1 MRRILGWSCAGVAGL
16 LLSTTDPI
24 LAREPGT
31 IAGVEMGAV
40 KPVDAYDQF
49 SGAGGIVSPY
59 IGYMLHENFG
69 LWGHAHALGT
79 PEDNGDNRRGVK
91 DDDATWAAG
100 ATAGPRFVLPIGAAE
115 LWGTGEVGVMTGL
128 APHSS
133 ITDTSFA
140 YTTGGGLNARVTD
153 QISIGTFARWNHLF
167 QRAHGA
173 GEVRFIS
180 AGISL
185 NYDFAR
191 PKAAPAPPPVAQAA
205 PPPPPPAMKKK
216 LVLRGVNFDYN
227 KANIRGDAKVI
238 LDEAVATLKEE
249 GSVAVVAEGHTD
261 STGSDT
267 YNKGLSLRR
276 ANAVRDYLIRGG
288 ISASRISVEG
298 MGESKPVASNDTEDG
313 RAQNRRV
320 ELRIKE

>member
-1 MRRILGWSCAGVAGL
+1 MKRIMSWSCAGLAL
-16 LLSTTDPI
+16 LLAGNST
-24 LAREPGT
+24 LAHDEGL

-49 SGAGGIVSPY
+49 SGTGGIVSPY
-59 IGYMLHENFG
+59 IGYMLNEHFG

-79 PEDNGDNRRGVK
+79 PEDNNDNRRGVK

-100 ATAGPRFVLPIGAAE
+100 GTAGPRFALPIGAAE
-115 LWGTGEVGVMTGL
+115 FWGTGEVGMMTGL

-140 YTTGGGLNARVTD
+140 YTAGAGMNAHLTD
-153 QISIGTFARWNHLF
+153 RLSFGTFARWNHLF

-185 NYDFAR
+185 NYDFAE
-191 PKAAPAPPPVAQAA
+191 PKPAPAPPSVAQAA
-205 PPPPPPAMKKK
+205 PPPPPPTMKKK
-216 LVLRGVNFDYN
+216 LVLRGVNFDFD
-227 KANIRGDAKVI
+227 KATIRNDAKVV
-238 LDEAVATLKEE
+238 LDEAAATLKEE
-249 GSVAVVAEGHTD
+249 GSVTIVAEGHTD
-261 STGSDT
+261 SVGSDA

-276 ANAVRDYLIRGG
+276 ATAVKDYLVKAG
-288 ISASRISVEG
+288 ISSSRISVEG
-298 MGESKPVASNDTEDG
+298 HGESKPVASNETDDG